1 MQAVKIVGK
10 TIETNKRP
18 KTALLLGN
26 SAARGLAH
34 IGVLKI
40 LEQQRIHIDM
50 IVGSSMGAM
59 IGGGGYASGLS
70 AAQIEEIVCETKLN
84 ILFKGLERG

>member
-1 MQAVKIVGK
+1 MRPDKIVDK

-50 IVGSSMGAM
+50 IAGSSMGAM
-59 IGGGGYASGLS
+59 IGGGYASGLS

>member
-1 MQAVKIVGK
+1 MRPDKIVDK

-18 KTALLLGN
+18 KTALVLG
-26 SAARGLAH
+26 SGAARGLAH

-50 IVGSSMGAM
+50 IAGSSMGAM
-59 IGGGGYASGLS
+59 IGGGLC
-70 AAQIEEIVCETKLN
+70 IRTK
-84 ILFKGLERG
+84 RGTD